1 MTPRMNKLT
10 VALRGAF
17 GVGMAAAFLVQPA
30 FAQQTAQRS
39 EKIEVTGTN
48 IKRVDS
54 EGPAPVEIITKE
66 QIQRTGAT
74 NTNELMR
81 HIATIDIFDQGELAS
96 NSPAGSGTAT
106 IAMRGFASN
115 NVLVLLNGKRLP
127 INALYDSSGAG
138 AAVNINMIPL
148 AAIERVEILKDGG
161 SAIYGADAVTGVV
174 NFITKK
180 DYRGAEV
187 SVTYGQA
194 SRGDGEEKNINGALG
209 FGDID
214 RDRFNVLAAF
224 DVFKRDPIFRKDREI
239 SRSVDFRRFGGTD
252 ARSSFSPFGN
262 ILTPS
267 FSFAGTQVRPCPPE
281 NLSGVICRYDFNAS
295 LLTGYNGADRWSAM
309 AVGTLKLTNNLK
321 LFAQYTYAHSDDH
334 FEAHPVPDFFVLPD
348 GRFYAG
354 RFMQGGPRVTDR
366 ESDVHHLVVGLNGS
380 FRAFDWE
387 VSGGQGR
394 NRVTNSDYGY
404 YNADLWFPALE
415 AGRIDATVN
424 TNDPALVESLKIRPT
439 RVGESKN
446 SFLDAKFSGEL
457 MQMRS
462 GPLAFA
468 VGASLIKE
476 ELVDTPDALSQQ
488 GLVVG
493 SIQQSAVSADR
504 DAKAVF
510 AELNIPLPGRIEVQA
525 AIRYDSYP
533 DESATS
539 PKVAARWA
547 VTPNFLVRASYAES
561 FRAPSLKQLFGNA
574 EQGADTLS
582 SPEECAAIG
591 EAVGCTIPA
600 FFVTGGNVG
609 LKAEKGK
616 TYNLGFVFDQN
627 NFSAGIDF
635 WRIEKEDNISVPSV
649 LTALQGG
656 LFARDAQGRLLVFT
670 NLQNIAEAQSQG
682 IDIDFRL
689 RLGQTPIG
697 RINLS
702 NTGTYY
708 DMIRTRGVGDTE
720 WGYFTGLYPA
730 VGQPRYRNIFMANIE
745 TGAFGFTAVH
755 RYTHGF
761 WDTDAGIS
769 GSSPRPATVRR
780 VGSHDEVD
788 LQVSFMGIKRLRL
801 DLGVKNVFDNEP
813 PFSFTNAS
821 KNAYTQMGF
830 AELYTSRGRF
840 YYGTLRYEFR

>member
-1 MTPRMNKLT
+1 MNPRMNKLT

-17 GVGMAAAFLVQPA
+17 GVGVAAAFLVQPA

-48 IKRVDS
+48 IKRVDA

-81 HIATIDIFDQGELAS
+81 HLSTVDIFDQGELAS

-106 IAMRGFASN
+106 IRMRGFGEN
-115 NVLVLLNGKRLP
+115 NVLVLLNGRRLP

-187 SVTYGQA
+187 SVTYGKT
-194 SRGDGEEKNINGALG
+194 SRSDGEEKNINGALG

-267 FSFAGTQVRPCPPE
+267 FSFARETVRPCPAE
-281 NLSGVICRYDFNAS
+281 NLSNGICRYDFNAS
-295 LLTGYNGADRWSAM
+295 LLTAYNGADRWSAM
-309 AVGTLKLTNNLK
+309 AVGTVKITNNIK
-321 LFAQYTYAHSDDH
+321 AFAQYTYAHSDDH

-354 RFMQGGPRVTDR
+354 RFLQGGPRITDR
-366 ESDVHHLVVGLNGS
+366 ESETHHAVVGLNGS
-380 FRAFDWE
+380 FGAWDWE
-387 VSGGQGR
+387 VAAGAGK
-394 NRVTNSDYGY
+394 NKVTNSDQNY

-415 AGRIDATVN
+415 AGLIDATVS
-424 TNDPALVESLKIRPT
+424 TNDPGLVESLKVRP
-439 RVGESKN
+439 RREGESKN
-446 SFLDAKFSGEL
+446 RFIDAKVSGEL

-468 VGASLIKE
+468 AGVQFQKE
-476 ELVDTPDALSQQ
+476 ELVDTPDILSQQ

-493 SIQQSAVSADR
+493 SIQQSAV
-504 DAKAVF
+504 DASREAKSVF

-525 AIRYDSYP
+525 ALRYDNYP
-533 DESATS
+533 EEDKVS

-547 VTPNFLVRASYAES
+547 LTPNFLVRASYAES
-561 FRAPSLKQLFGNA
+561 FRAPSLKQLFGAA

-591 EAVGCTIPA
+591 EPTGCTIPA
-600 FFVTGGNVG
+600 FFVTGGNRN
-609 LKAEKGK
+609 LKPEKGK
-616 TYNLGFVFDQN
+616 TFNLGFVYDVN
-627 NFSAGIDF
+627 TFSAGVDL
-635 WRIEKEDNISVPSV
+635 WRIEKKNNISTPTV
-649 LTALQGG
+649 LTALQQG
-656 LFARDAQGRLLVFT
+656 LTARDAQGRLLVFT
-670 NLQNIAEAQSQG
+670 NLQNFAEGQSQG
-682 IDIDFRL
+682 VDIDLRL
-689 RLGQTPIG
+689 RVGATPLGRLT
-697 RINLS
+697 LS

-708 DMIRTRGVGDTE
+708 DFVRTRSGEGDE
-720 WGYFTGLYPA
+720 WGNFAGTYAT
-730 VGQPRYRNIFMANIE
+730 PRYRNVFVANVE
-745 TGAFGFTAVH
+745 SGAWGFTVAH
-755 RYTHGF
+755 RYTGGF
-761 WDTDAGIS
+761 WDTDAPS
-769 GSSPRPATVRR
+769 TDSEPRAANVRR

-788 LQVSFMGIKRLRL
+788 LQVSFMGIKRMRL

-830 AELYTSRGRF
+830 AELYTNRGRF

>member
-106 IAMRGFASN
+106 IRMRGFGEN

-138 AAVNINMIPL
+138 AAVNINMIPI

-194 SRGDGEEKNINGALG
+194 SRGDGEEKGINGALG

-224 DVFKRDPIFRKDREI
+224 DVFKRDPIYRKDREI
-239 SRSVDFRRFGGTD
+239 SRSVDFRRLGGGD

-281 NLSGVICRYDFNAS
+281 NLSGVICRYDFNQS
-295 LLTGYNGADRWSAM
+295 ILTAYNGADRWSAM
-309 AVGTLKLTNNLK
+309 VVGTVKLTNNIRAY
-321 LFAQYTYAHSDDH
+321 AQYNYAHSDDH

-354 RFMQGGPRVTDR
+354 RFMQGGPRITDR
-366 ESDVHHLVVGLNGS
+366 ESETHHAVLGLTGS
-380 FRAFDWE
+380 FRTWDWE
-387 VSGGQGR
+387 VSGGTGK
-394 NRVTNSDYGY
+394 NRVTNKDSGY

-415 AGRIDATVN
+415 AGLIDATVT
-424 TNDPALVESLKIRPT
+424 TNDPALVESLKVRPT
-439 RVGESKN
+439 REGESKN
-446 SFLDAKFSGEL
+446 SFLEAKFSGEL

-468 VGASLIKE
+468 VGTQYQKE
-476 ELVDTPDALSQQ
+476 ELVDTPDALSQA

-493 SIQQSAVSADR
+493 SIQQSAVAAER
-504 DAKAVF
+504 TAKSVF

-525 AIRYDSYP
+525 ALRYDNYP
-533 DESATS
+533 EEDKVS
-539 PKVAARWA
+539 PKLAARWA

-561 FRAPSLKQLFGNA
+561 FRAPSLKQLFGA
-574 EQGADTLS
+574 QEQGADTIS
-582 SPEECAAIG
+582 SPESCAAIG
-591 EAVGCTIPA
+591 EPAGCTIPI
-600 FFVTGGNVG
+600 FLVQGGNPG
-609 LKAEKGK
+609 LRPEEGK
-616 TYNLGFVFDQN
+616 TYNLGFVYDVN
-627 NFSAGIDF
+627 TFSAGIDF
-635 WRIEKEDNISVPSV
+635 WRIEKENNISTPTTLS
-649 LTALQGG
+649 ALQQG
-656 LFARDAQGRLLVFT
+656 LFSRDAQGRLLVFT
-670 NLQNIAEAQSQG
+670 NLQNFAFADSQG
-682 IDIDFRL
+682 IDIDL
-689 RLGQTPIG
+689 RVRVGNTAIG
-697 RINLS
+697 RVNLS

-708 DMIRTRGVGDTE
+708 DMVRTRGASNEE
-720 WGYFTGLYPA
+720 WGYFQGTYA
-730 VGQPRYRNIFMANIE
+730 TPRYRNVFMANVE
-745 TGAFGFTAVH
+745 RGPFGVTLAH

-761 WDTDAGIS
+761 WDTPNPAT
-769 GSSPRPATVRR
+769 GSEPRPGTVRR

-788 LQVSFMGIKRLRL
+788 LQVSFTGIRRLRL
-801 DLGVKNVFDNEP
+801 DFGVKNLLDNEP

-821 KNAYTQMGF
+821 QNAYTQMGF
-830 AELYTSRGRF
+830 AELYTNRGRF